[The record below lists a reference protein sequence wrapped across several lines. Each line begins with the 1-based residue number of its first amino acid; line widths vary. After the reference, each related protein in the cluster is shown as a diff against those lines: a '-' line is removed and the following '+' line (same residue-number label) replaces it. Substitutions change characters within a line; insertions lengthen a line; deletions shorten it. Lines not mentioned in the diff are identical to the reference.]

1 MKESGVQ
8 SGRPRFLLVCICMW
22 CVTCLCLWKGT
33 VVLGLVDLFALPCLS
48 TSLPSCW
55 DMYCVDSWQ
64 IFFLSFPF
72 CFDHRKKLVKGGEL
86 LHSLVHLPI
95 CSTTEVHYRTFAMLT
110 YSRAVRPQQCRG
122 LRSATHLKRVRS
134 CWLCT
139 NDGVKLCACSGD
151 IRYIVAA
158 CIMAWCSVLCNKRD
172 KLQGPPEPDTS
183 ATSFGDASKSNR
195 AFQ

>member
-1 MKESGVQ
+1 
-8 SGRPRFLLVCICMW
+8 
-22 CVTCLCLWKGT
+22 
-33 VVLGLVDLFALPCLS
+33 
-48 TSLPSCW
+48 
-55 DMYCVDSWQ
+55 MYCVDSWQ

-122 LRSATHLKRVRS
+122 LRSARHLKRVRS

-139 NDGVKLCACSGD
+139 NEWCETMCMFWGHKVYCGGLHYGMVQCVVQIAGAPLNLIHLPPALVMLRKA
-151 IRYIVAA
+151 IVHFSRWRPLLRNLLVFTF
-158 CIMAWCSVLCNKRD
+158 C
-172 KLQGPPEPDTS
+172 
-183 ATSFGDASKSNR
+183 
-195 AFQ
+195 